1 MLFMCACNLVNNT
14 FCEIKI
20 KYKASYVVLH
30 TCWNIGS
37 TVLFGFKMKFKTEF
51 KFLLKIIWKIQFT
64 KEFGKK
70 NNCFSILAFGLSL
83 AAA

>member
-1 MLFMCACNLVNNT
+1 
-14 FCEIKI
+14 
-20 KYKASYVVLH
+20 VVLH

-70 NNCFSILAFGLSL
+70 KCFSILAFGLSL